1 MNISKVTLKLLNPLE
16 VCVISTQLSVKFTFI
31 YITVWEKFSVKKL
44 FMGGANKQNNEVGIP
59 TKFIYTGSE
68 QWISSMTYLSTTT
81 YCTKC
86 YSTSSYSY

>member
-1 MNISKVTLKLLNPLE
+1 
-16 VCVISTQLSVKFTFI
+16 
-31 YITVWEKFSVKKL
+31 
-44 FMGGANKQNNEVGIP
+44 MGGANKQNNEVGIP

-86 YSTSSYSY
+86 YSTSGYL